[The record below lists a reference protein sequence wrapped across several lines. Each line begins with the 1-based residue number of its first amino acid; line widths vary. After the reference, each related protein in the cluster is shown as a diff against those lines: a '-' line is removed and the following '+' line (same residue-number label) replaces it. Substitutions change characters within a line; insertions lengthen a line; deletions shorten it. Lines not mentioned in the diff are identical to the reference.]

1 MRPAERRRLL
11 RDRRGLAAMEFAAV
25 APFFILLVVGT
36 YDLVQFLRLQLRL
49 ETVAVQIGQ
58 IVSQCT
64 SVTTPG
70 DTDQFWAHGQ
80 EIAGDMADLRGS
92 QGAII
97 LSAVFNDNGANK
109 VAWQVR
115 TGGAGFRSA
124 IGNRGG
130 PATFPDGLLVP
141 AGQTMIATEVFA
153 SARPWVLSANLLG
166 ALVPAR
172 LHGSSMLLSRA
183 PNAARLQ
190 QAPANSNAMACAA

>member
-1 MRPAERRRLL
+1 
-11 RDRRGLAAMEFAAV
+11 MEFAAV

-36 YDLVQFLRLQLRL
+36 YDIVQFLRLQLRL

-64 SVTTPG
+64 SVTDPG
-70 DTDQFWAHGQ
+70 DTAQFWAHGQ

-92 QGAII
+92 RGAII
-97 LSAVFNDNGANK
+97 LSAVFNDNGANR

-130 PATFPDGLLVP
+130 PATFPDDLLVP

-153 SARPWVLSANLLG
+153 TAQPWVLSANLLG
-166 ALVPAR
+166 ALVPTT

-183 PNAARLQ
+183 PNAARVQ
-190 QAPANSNAMACAA
+190 QSPTTSNAMACTA